1 MMKMNIEKLN
11 AIQHEIINELITA
24 INTLEGSGGLLPIL
38 GSWGDTLP
46 EVEILAMLKEWNSRG
61 R

>member
-1 MMKMNIEKLN
+1 
-11 AIQHEIINELITA
+11 
-24 INTLEGSGGLLPIL
+24 LPIL